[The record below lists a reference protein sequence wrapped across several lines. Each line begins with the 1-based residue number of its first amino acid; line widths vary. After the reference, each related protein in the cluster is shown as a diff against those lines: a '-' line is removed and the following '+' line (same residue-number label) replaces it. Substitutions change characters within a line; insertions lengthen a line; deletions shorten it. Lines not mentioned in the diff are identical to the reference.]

1 MSGGFFRGT
10 SADQDTRFSNKQ
22 AKLLKSQKFPPEL
35 DQLVDMTKVK
45 MDVIRPWIANRATE
59 FLGFEDEVLINFIY
73 GLLDGKEVDGK
84 QIQIQ
89 LTGFMEK
96 NTGKFMKELWSLL
109 TSAQKNASGIPQQ
122 FLDAKAEETRKK
134 KAETD
139 RINYEVQKK
148 KEQEDK
154 EAEQERKNKINADL
168 ETAKNAAA
176 AAAVTAKVSL
186 GKASSHSNPDEEKS
200 DGRRLARS
208 GGKNGDTGLSHDGDC
223 SPLSHRSA
231 SSFSRSRSHSYSPS
245 KSPSRSPPLLKSHRS
260 ENISRSPRHRQRSTS
275 PARRVRSPKQSPPR
289 RKRSPLYTRS
299 PRRRSPSPWRRRPSP
314 SMRRRSP
321 MAPPRRRSPSPP
333 LRRHSPLPPLRRRS
347 ASPPLRRRSPS
358 PRRRSPSPPL
368 RRRSPSPPLRRR
380 SPSPPLRRRSPV
392 PRYRRRSPI
401 PSPKKHQVG
410 SQSPRRRKSS
420 RSRSPQY
427 RSYWTMNR
435 EHGSRYSDMESRGYR
450 DRPQAKRSPDHEYP
464 VREENE
470 YDRPQHVRSGGRTF
484 IESQN
489 YKRHLPIQQSRSPKR
504 DVKISSGGPSNVP
517 DKSSPYNQS
526 SPSPS
531 HSPEHS
537 TRTYMNDERRRLTPQ
552 RSRIEP
558 IREER
563 SHRDNPEIRKTQ
575 YNFDIEDVDRR
586 VNKVNLPKRRD
597 VQAPHLPDRKE
608 YGPRRPDRI
617 QDTPNEMP
625 LNLSVENHDRQEISE
640 PRRKEYHARSSDNV
654 DRSIDHSQ
662 RRRSIQ
668 TYTSEEI
675 EYGPGRLD
683 HGRLSPND
691 VPANRSGLN
700 RPILDSL
707 SHIEYRRDEEPT
719 RDSYGD
725 VDGTLSKVGAGRKPI
740 QKLESVKQVVG
751 SDSDAEE
758 GEDHRRKHVE
768 KRKARRDEDE
778 DGSMSPRSSEER
790 REAKRRKKE
799 EKRLRKEEKRRRRE
813 ERHRRKEERRASKA
827 KGKAVV
833 TVTPPEKDYSGADD
847 SDDNSHDRDQT
858 CKGQNEEVENEQQR
872 LEIELRRKALESLRA
887 KKAVSH

>member
-148 KEQEDK
+148 KEQEEK

-186 GKASSHSNPDEEKS
+186 GKASSHSHLDEQKA

-208 GGKNGDTGLSHDGDC
+208 GGKNGDTRLSHDGDC
-223 SPLSHRSA
+223 SPLSHRTG

-245 KSPSRSPPLLKSHRS
+245 KSPSRSPPLLRRHRPES
-260 ENISRSPRHRQRSTS
+260 ISRSPRHRQRSTS
-275 PARRVRSPKQSPPR
+275 PTRYVRSPKQSPPR

-314 SMRRRSP
+314 PMRRRSP
-321 MAPPRRRSPSPP
+321 LPPSRRRSPSPPLRRRSPSPP
-333 LRRHSPLPPLRRRS
+333 LRRHSP
-347 ASPPLRRRSPS
+347 SPHL
-358 PRRRSPSPPL
+358 RRRSPSPPL

-401 PSPKKHQVG
+401 PSPKKHQVD

-450 DRPQAKRSPDHEYP
+450 DRPQAKRSPEHEYP

-470 YDRPQHVRSGGRTF
+470 YDRPQHVRSGGRTL

-489 YKRHLPIQQSRSPKR
+489 FNRHLPIQSRSPKR

-517 DKSSPYNQS
+517 DSSSPYYQN
-526 SPSPS
+526 SPSPA

-537 TRTYMNDERRRLTPQ
+537 TRTYMNEERRRLTPQ

-558 IREER
+558 IRER

-575 YNFDIEDVDRR
+575 YNRDIEDVDRR
-586 VNKVNLPKRRD
+586 VNKVNLPKKRD

-608 YGPRRPDRI
+608 YGPRRPDSI
-617 QDTPNEMP
+617 QDSPNEMP

-640 PRRKEYHARSSDNV
+640 PRRKEYHAHSSDNV
-654 DRSIDHSQ
+654 DRGIDHAQ
-662 RRRSIQ
+662 RRRSIKA
-668 TYTSEEI
+668 YMPEEI

-700 RPILDSL
+700 RLVMDSR
-707 SHIEYRRDEEPT
+707 SHIEYADDEEPT

-725 VDGTLSKVGAGRKPI
+725 VDGTLSKIGAGRKPI
-740 QKLESVKQVVG
+740 QKLESVKQMVG

-758 GEDHRRKHVE
+758 SEDHRRKHGE
-768 KRKARRDEDE
+768 KRKAKRDEVE

-813 ERHRRKEERRASKA
+813 ERHRKKEERRASKA

-833 TVTPPEKDYSGADD
+833 TVTPPEKDNSGADD
-847 SDDNSHDRDQT
+847 SDDNCHDRDQT
-858 CKGQNEEVENEQQR
+858 SKGQNEEVENEQQR

>member
-22 AKLLKSQKFPPEL
+22 AKLLKSQKFHPEL

-59 FLGFEDEVLINFIY
+59 FLGFEDEVLINFINE
-73 GLLDGKEVDGK
+73 LLEGKVVDGK

-148 KEQEDK
+148 KEQEEK
-154 EAEQERKNKINADL
+154 EAEQDRKNKINAEL
-168 ETAKNAAA
+168 ETAKNVA

-186 GKASSHSNPDEEKS
+186 GKATYHSNPDEEKA
-200 DGRRLARS
+200 DGRRSARS
-208 GGKNGDTGLSHDGDC
+208 GGKNGNTRSSHDGDC
-223 SPLSHRSA
+223 SPLSHRSV
-231 SSFSRSRSHSYSPS
+231 SSFSRSRSRSYSPS
-245 KSPSRSPPLLKSHRS
+245 KSPSRSPTLIRRHRS
-260 ENISRSPRHRQRSTS
+260 ESISRSPRRRQRFTS
-275 PARRVRSPKQSPPR
+275 PVRRGRSPKQSPPR

-314 SMRRRSP
+314 PMRRRSP
-321 MAPPRRRSPSPP
+321 PP
-333 LRRHSPLPPLRRRS
+333 L
-347 ASPPLRRRSPS
+347 
-358 PRRRSPSPPL
+358 L

-401 PSPKKHQVG
+401 PSPKKHQVD
-410 SQSPRRRKSS
+410 SQSPRWRKSS

-427 RSYWTMNR
+427 KSYWSMNR
-435 EHGSRYSDMESRGYR
+435 EHGSRYSDVESRGYR
-450 DRPQAKRSPDHEYP
+450 DRPQAKRSPDREHP

-470 YDRPQHVRSGGRTF
+470 YDRPQHVRSGGRNF

-489 YKRHLPIQQSRSPKR
+489 YHRHMPIQSRSPKR

-517 DKSSPYNQS
+517 DSSPTYQS

-531 HSPEHS
+531 HSPE
-537 TRTYMNDERRRLTPQ
+537 RNKKTYMNEERRRLSPQ
-552 RSRIEP
+552 HSHIEP

-563 SHRDNPEIRKTQ
+563 SHRESPEIRKIQ
-575 YNFDIEDVDRR
+575 EYQNRDIENVDRR

-597 VQAPHLPDRKE
+597 VQAPHLPERKE
-608 YGPRRPDRI
+608 YGPRRAGSN
-617 QDTPNEMP
+617 QDSPNDMP
-625 LNLSVENHDRQEISE
+625 LNLSGENRDRHESSE
-640 PRRKEYHARSSDNV
+640 ARRKEFHTRSSDNV

-662 RRRSIQ
+662 RRRNIQ

-700 RPILDSL
+700 RLIIDSQ
-707 SHIEYRRDEEPT
+707 SHIEYDDDEEPT

-740 QKLESVKQVVG
+740 QKLEPVKQVVG

-758 GEDHRRKHVE
+758 SEDHRRKHAE
-768 KRKARRDEDE
+768 KRKAKRDADE
-778 DGSMSPRSSEER
+778 DGSMSPRSIEDR

-827 KGKAVV
+827 KGKAAV
-833 TVTPPEKDYSGADD
+833 TVTQPEKDYSGADD
-847 SDDNSHDRDQT
+847 SDDNCHDRDQT
-858 CKGQNEEVENEQQR
+858 CKGDNEEVENEQQR

>member
-59 FLGFEDEVLINFIY
+59 FVGVEDEVLINFIY

-148 KEQEDK
+148 KEQEER

-176 AAAVTAKVSL
+176 AAVTAKVSL
-186 GKASSHSNPDEEKS
+186 GKASLHSNPDEEKA
-200 DGRRLARS
+200 DGRRLARA
-208 GGKNGDTGLSHDGDC
+208 GGKNGDTRLSRDGD
-223 SPLSHRSA
+223 SPLSHRSS
-231 SSFSRSRSHSYSPS
+231 SSFSRSRSHSYSPP
-245 KSPSRSPPLLKSHRS
+245 KSRSRSPPLIRRHKSRS
-260 ENISRSPRHRQRSTS
+260 ISRSPRRRRRSTS
-275 PARRVRSPKQSPPR
+275 LVRRGRSPKQSPPR

-314 SMRRRSP
+314 PMRRRSP
-321 MAPPRRRSPSPP
+321 PPPV
-333 LRRHSPLPPLRRRS
+333 
-347 ASPPLRRRSPS
+347 
-358 PRRRSPSPPL
+358 RRRSPSPPL
-368 RRRSPSPPLRRR
+368 RRRSPTPPLRRQA
-380 SPSPPLRRRSPV
+380 LV

-401 PSPKKHQVG
+401 SSPKKHQVD
-410 SQSPRRRKSS
+410 SQSPRWRKSS

-427 RSYWTMNR
+427 RSNWNTNR

-450 DRPQAKRSPDHEYP
+450 DRAQAKRSPDREHP
-464 VREENE
+464 DREENP
-470 YDRPQHVRSGGRTF
+470 YDRSQHVRSGGRTF
-484 IESQN
+484 IEPQN
-489 YKRHLPIQQSRSPKR
+489 YNRHLPIQSRSPKR
-504 DVKISSGGPSNVP
+504 DIKMSTRGPSNVP
-517 DKSSPYNQS
+517 GLSPSYQS

-531 HSPEHS
+531 HSTERNTKTQNQMHE
-537 TRTYMNDERRRLTPQ
+537 ERRRLSLQ
-552 RSRIEP
+552 HGGQNER
-558 IREER
+558 IREQR
-563 SHRDNPEIRKTQ
+563 SHRKSPEIRKIQ
-575 YNFDIEDVDRR
+575 EYHNRDIENVDHRA
-586 VNKVNLPKRRD
+586 VKVDLPKRRD
-597 VQAPHLPDRKE
+597 MQTPHAPERKV
-608 YGPRRPDRI
+608 YGPTNSNSN
-617 QDTPNEMP
+617 QESPNDMP
-625 LNLSVENHDRQEISE
+625 LNLSGENRDRYESPE
-640 PRRKEYHARSSDNV
+640 PRRKEYHRRS
-654 DRSIDHSQ
+654 SIDHSQ
-662 RRRSIQ
+662 RRRIIQ

-691 VPANRSGLN
+691 IPANRSGVN
-700 RPILDSL
+700 RLIMEPR
-707 SHIEYRRDEEPT
+707 SHIEYDDGGDLT
-719 RDSYGD
+719 RD
-725 VDGTLSKVGAGRKPI
+725 VDDGILSRVGPSRKPI
-740 QKLESVKQVVG
+740 QKLDSVNLVVG

-758 GEDHRRKHVE
+758 SEDHRKKRGE
-768 KRKARRDEDE
+768 KRKAKRDEDE
-778 DGSMSPRSSEER
+778 DGSMSPRPSEER

-799 EKRLRKEEKRRRRE
+799 EKRLRKEEKRKRRE
-813 ERHRRKEERRASKA
+813 ERHRRKEERRAIKA
-827 KGKAVV
+827 KGKAAA
-833 TVTPPEKDYSGADD
+833 TVTPPEKDYSGVDD
-847 SDDNSHDRDQT
+847 SDDNCNDRDQT
-858 CKGQNEEVENEQQR
+858 CKGHDEEVENEQQR

-887 KKAVSH
+887 KKAISR